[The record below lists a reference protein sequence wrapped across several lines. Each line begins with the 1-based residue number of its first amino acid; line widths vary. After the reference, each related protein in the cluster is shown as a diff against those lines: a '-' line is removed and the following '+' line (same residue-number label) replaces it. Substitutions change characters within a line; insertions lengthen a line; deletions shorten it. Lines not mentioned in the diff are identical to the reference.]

1 MQSRVSRG
9 DTQGQE
15 NAGHFGP
22 GLKAVRPHLLFSSLK
37 AAAPSVLNC
46 CVILPGQF
54 SGQIPHLKSEMWAP
68 RALWVAPTSQKRDVG
83 HPAPWVAIP
92 HLKGEMWGTRLR
104 GSLSH
109 ISKARCGAPGG
120 RGRSSLG
127 EGYIGRAGIV
137 GFPHLKS
144 EMWGT
149 RVCGCNPTSQRRDVG
164 HPGLWV
170 AIPHLKGEMWG
181 TRLCGSKSHISKARC
196 GAPGFVSYPGSYAV
210 WRVRRR
216 GTSR

>member
-54 SGQIPHLKSEMWAP
+54 SDI
-68 RALWVAPTSQKRDVG
+68 
-83 HPAPWVAIP
+83 
-92 HLKGEMWGTRLR
+92 
-104 GSLSH
+104 
-109 ISKARCGAPGG
+109 
-120 RGRSSLG
+120 
-127 EGYIGRAGIV
+127 
-137 GFPHLKS
+137 PHLKS

-149 RVCGCNPTSQRRDVG
+149 RVCGSLSHISKTRCGAPGFVGRYPTSQKRDVG

-181 TRLCGSKSHISKARC
+181 TRLCGSLSHISKARC

-216 GTSR
+216 GSRVDRVLRAWR